1 MAIPDIEI
9 KFNKTGF
16 EKEEVMENFNNSKVK
31 YYLWGEGVVEVIIPY
46 KIGMSLSTEG
56 LYNFE
61 ITGGYSSHAV
71 IEAECTIPKVF
82 NNMKIQCLTI
92 NEERHLM
99 IYEFRKSEQRAIDMT
114 ENVFNEENLKAIELV
129 KESKEKDLETVSAL
143 IQKYEEILTEE
154 ETRFLEKIKENL
166 SFEIEKNDKLIKNFQ
181 SALNIQKH

>member
-16 EKEEVMENFNNSKVK
+16 EKKEVLENFNNSKVK
-31 YYLWGEGVVEVIIPY
+31 YYLWNEAVEVIIPY

-61 ITGGYSSHAV
+61 IIGGYSSHAV
-71 IEAECTIPKVF
+71 IEDECTIPRVF

-114 ENVFNEENLKAIELV
+114 ENVLNEENLKAIQLA
-129 KESKEKDLETVSAL
+129 KEAKEKELEIVNAL
-143 IQKYEEILTEE
+143 IQEFKELTNEECK
-154 ETRFLEKIKENL
+154 FLENTKEKLL
-166 SFEIEKNDKLIKNFQ
+166 SEIETKDKLIKNFQ
-181 SALNIQKH
+181 SALGI

>member
-16 EKEEVMENFNNSKVK
+16 EKKEVLENFNNSKVK
-31 YYLWGEGVVEVIIPY
+31 YYLWNEAVEVIIPY

-71 IEAECTIPKVF
+71 IEDECTIPRVF

-114 ENVFNEENLKAIELV
+114 ENVFNEENLKAIQLA
-129 KESKEKDLETVSAL
+129 KEAKEKELEIVNAL
-143 IQKYEEILTEE
+143 
-154 ETRFLEKIKENL
+154 IKENKELTNEECKFLENTKEKLL
-166 SFEIEKNDKLIKNFQ
+166 SEIETKDKLIKNFQ
-181 SALNIQKH
+181 STLGI

>member
-16 EKEEVMENFNNSKVK
+16 EKKEVLENFNNSKVK
-31 YYLWGEGVVEVIIPY
+31 YYLWGEAVEVIIPY

-71 IEAECTIPKVF
+71 IEDECTIPRVF

-99 IYEFRKSEQRAIDMT
+99 IYEFGKSEQGVIDMT
-114 ENVFNEENLKAIELV
+114 VNVFNEENLKAIKSI
-129 KESKEKDLETVSAL
+129 KEAKEKELEIVNTL
-143 IQKYEEILTEE
+143 IQGYKGLTNEE
-154 ETRFLEKIKENL
+154 RKFLENAKEKLL
-166 SFEIEKNDKLIKNFQ
+166 SEIETKDKLIKNFQ
-181 SALNIQKH
+181 SVLNIQKQ

>member
-16 EKEEVMENFNNSKVK
+16 EKKEVLENFNNSKVK
-31 YYLWGEGVVEVIIPY
+31 YYLWNEAVEVIIPY

-71 IEAECTIPKVF
+71 IEDECTIPRVF

-114 ENVFNEENLKAIELV
+114 ENVLNEENLKAIQLA
-129 KESKEKDLETVSAL
+129 KEAKEKELEIVNAL
-143 IQKYEEILTEE
+143 
-154 ETRFLEKIKENL
+154 IKENKELTNEECKFLENTKEKLL
-166 SFEIEKNDKLIKNFQ
+166 SEIETKDKLIKNFQ
-181 SALNIQKH
+181 STLGI

>member
-31 YYLWGEGVVEVIIPY
+31 YYSWGGKDVVDVIIPY
-46 KIGMSLSTEG
+46 KKGMSLSIEG

-71 IEAECTIPKVF
+71 IEEECTIPKVF
-82 NNMKIQCLTI
+82 NNMTIQHLTV

-99 IYEFRKSEQRAIDMT
+99 IYEFRKSE
-114 ENVFNEENLKAIELV
+114 
-129 KESKEKDLETVSAL
+129 
-143 IQKYEEILTEE
+143 
-154 ETRFLEKIKENL
+154 
-166 SFEIEKNDKLIKNFQ
+166 
-181 SALNIQKH
+181 

>member
-16 EKEEVMENFNNSKVK
+16 EKEEVLENFNNSKVK
-31 YYLWGEGVVEVIIPY
+31 YYLWGEAVEVIIPY

-71 IEAECTIPKVF
+71 IEDECTIPRVF

-99 IYEFRKSEQRAIDMT
+99 IYEFKKSE
-114 ENVFNEENLKAIELV
+114 
-129 KESKEKDLETVSAL
+129 
-143 IQKYEEILTEE
+143 
-154 ETRFLEKIKENL
+154 
-166 SFEIEKNDKLIKNFQ
+166 
-181 SALNIQKH
+181 

>member
-31 YYLWGEGVVEVIIPY
+31 YYLWGEDVVEVIIPY

-71 IEAECTIPKVF
+71 IEDECTIPRVF

-114 ENVFNEENLKAIELV
+114 ENVLNEENLKAIQLA
-129 KESKEKDLETVSAL
+129 KEAKEKELEIVNTL
-143 IQKYEEILTEE
+143 IQEYKELTNEECK
-154 ETRFLEKIKENL
+154 FLENAKEKLL
-166 SFEIEKNDKLIKNFQ
+166 SEIETKDKLIKNFQ
-181 SALNIQKH
+181 SVLNIQKH